1 MMRRAVITSGPVIG
15 AIALAWA
22 YGSLVRLPHFF
33 PYSDA
38 AILGALAG
46 VVAFALFLMMPDRW
60 LHDADDLLRHAFRMR
75 HGIGDGRAA
84 SALATIATLRQHGAR
99 LERSAPQLA
108 PELARRVT
116 QTHDT
121 LDNLARLVFYEPDR
135 VATLRAVTI
144 RSESVIEAVETQVE
158 LRRSKADD
166 ATLGQARG
174 RVISALDALDAALD
188 HIGDRRVDALLDQ
201 IDVASETA
209 EALLRTPQRHRTGSQ
224 A

>member
-1 MMRRAVITSGPVIG
+1 MMRRILITLGPVIG
-15 AIALAWA
+15 AVALTWG
-22 YGSLVRLPHFF
+22 YGSFVRLPHFF
-33 PYSDA
+33 TYSDA
-38 AILGALAG
+38 VILGVLAG
-46 VVAFALFLMMPDRW
+46 VTAFAAFLMMPDRW
-60 LHDADDLLRHAFRMR
+60 LHDAQDLLRHAFRMR

-99 LERSAPQLA
+99 LERSAPQLS
-108 PELARRVT
+108 PELARRVER
-116 QTHDT
+116 THDT
-121 LDNLARLVFYEPDR
+121 LDDLARLVFYEPDR

-158 LRRSKADD
+158 LRRAKADD
-166 ATLGQARG
+166 ATLGQARAT
-174 RVISALDALDAALD
+174 VISALDTLDAALD
-188 HIGDRRVDALLDQ
+188 HIGDQRIGALLDQ